1 MIWSLSRKS
10 NSEKLKAQAKAD
22 YEFAANSDKAT
33 RSFRVKIALRCRAH
47 IDRAFINS
55 AKAAEAAEN
64 DDAEADSENEN
75 EVTTYQLVKSAD
87 GYIYTYIPED
97 YAVTI
102 NQLGHEYQDGLIDTY
117 TAITKAQV
125 IADQISEELQL
136 PDSFQTLSFLQIE
149 DSNDVEHDQ

>member
-55 AKAAEAAEN
+55 AKAAEATEN
-64 DDAEADSENEN
+64 DDTEADSES

-97 YAVTI
+97 YAATI

-149 DSNDVEHDQ
+149 DSNDEEHDQ